1 MMKKHYKNSQE
12 ITTELKKLRLK
23 RDISVE
29 EIKLIKEQL
38 KEDLSIANWIRT
50 LATNLGKLGAYNF
63 AKNMMK

>member
-38 KEDLSIANWIRT
+38 KEDLSIANWIKT
-50 LATNLGKLGAYNF
+50 LATNLGKLGVYNF
-63 AKNMMK
+63 AKKMMK

>member
-1 MMKKHYKNSQE
+1 MNKRYKNNQE

-38 KEDLSIANWIRT
+38 KEDLSIANWLKT
-50 LATNLGKLGAYNF
+50 LATNLGKLGVYNF
-63 AKNMMK
+63 AKRIMK

>member
-38 KEDLSIANWIRT
+38 KEDLSIANWIKT
-50 LATNLGKLGAYNF
+50 LATNLGKLGVYNF
-63 AKNMMK
+63 AKKIMK

>member
-1 MMKKHYKNSQE
+1 MKKHYKNSQE

-38 KEDLSIANWIRT
+38 KEDLSIANWIKT
-50 LATNLGKLGAYNF
+50 LATNIGKLGVYNF
-63 AKNMMK
+63 AKKIMK

>member
-1 MMKKHYKNSQE
+1 MKKHYKNSQE

-38 KEDLSIANWIRT
+38 KEDLSIVNWIKT
-50 LATNLGKLGAYNF
+50 LAANLGKLGVYNF
-63 AKNMMK
+63 AKKMMK

>member
-1 MMKKHYKNSQE
+1 MKKHYKNSQE

-38 KEDLSIANWIRT
+38 KEDLSIANWIKT
-50 LATNLGKLGAYNF
+50 LATNLGKLGVYNF
-63 AKNMMK
+63 AKKMMK